1 MSSIEKAK
9 GKPQSEDTASTS
21 GSSVVVAKPKYHSV
35 VTKPVAKKKDK
46 EKDQVAKPIEAKDKT
61 YLHIRTMYTS
71 GMELVI
77 RDKEPALD
85 HVFEINTK
93 AEPMTM
99 KDLIKYIKETQVVKG
114 KGEAFASGETIRPGI
129 LVIINGSDWE
139 VMGELEHELEDK
151 DVVEFISTMHG
162 G

>member
-1 MSSIEKAK
+1 
-9 GKPQSEDTASTS
+9 DTATAS
-21 GSSVVVAKPKYHSV
+21 GSSVAKPKYHSA
-35 VTKPVAKKKDK
+35 VTRPVAKRKD
-46 EKDQVAKPIEAKDKT
+46 KDQVVKFIEAKEKT

-99 KDLIKYIKETQVVKG
+99 RDLIKYVEETHVVIG

-139 VMGELEHELEDK
+139 VQDELEYD
-151 DVVEFISTMHG
+151 
-162 G
+162 